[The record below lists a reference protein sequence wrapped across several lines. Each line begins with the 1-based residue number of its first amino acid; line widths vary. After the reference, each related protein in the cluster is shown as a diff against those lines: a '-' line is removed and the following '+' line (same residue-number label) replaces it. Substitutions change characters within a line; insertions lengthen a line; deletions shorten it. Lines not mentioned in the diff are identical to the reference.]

1 MAASSVDM
9 TENSSSSDD
18 EQLKRCREAV
28 WDSPAIRAKDASSN
42 KKASKRLDVADHDH
56 DGNELQVTQGFQI
69 HVAKKLGAMLDSF
82 ISEKQSSAG
91 PSVNTETT
99 DNKDDDNEGFRLF
112 STSVPGQKNEE
123 PSPPKRRPI
132 PSSSDSDSEME
143 IRLKEAAISIK
154 DLIPPSTSGLP
165 TNSEM
170 PETPTLE
177 IKENIKKKKKKK
189 RKLNPEENGQQDS
202 KCTSDNPNK
211 RITQHDEAQTTK
223 KMEKE
228 EG

>member
-1 MAASSVDM
+1 M

-28 WDSPAIRAKDASSN
+28 WDSPAIRAKG
-42 KKASKRLDVADHDH
+42 KKKNNPYLDVADHDH

-69 HVAKKLGAMLDSF
+69 HVAKKLGAMLDRWIKYSPKYELF
-82 ISEKQSSAG
+82 L
-91 PSVNTETT
+91 
-99 DNKDDDNEGFRLF
+99 GFRLF

-223 KMEKE
+223 KWKKKKDRKKKKNASV
-228 EG
+228 GNSAGDVLN